1 MFKLCPAHDMDFLC
15 MRCAGKQGRCDG
27 KQVKRTAY
35 ITPELNMRLRL
46 PRTCRCPWSDT
57 HPGCHI
63 SNTSCAP
70 WLPAACQHAQH
81 TKHRV
86 RQPRIP
92 DWMQTR
98 IPAHDAA
105 TEARHS
111 GPSGVPARRARV
123 TRAPA
128 RGTCTSGTS
137 GTSGT
142 SSTSSTMPCVC
153 LIHDYVTLP
162 CSASGVQRGMLL
174 RSFRVSDTHPRRR
187 SGNLMDPRPV
197 GAARGCAELLA

>member
-1 MFKLCPAHDMDFLC
+1 MFKLCLAHDMDFLC
-15 MRCAGKQGRCDG
+15 MRCAGKQGRRDG
-27 KQVKRTAY
+27 TQVNRTAY

-46 PRTCRCPWSDT
+46 PRTCRCSWSYT
-57 HPGCHI
+57 RPGCHMPD
-63 SNTSCAP
+63 TFPA
-70 WLPAACQHAQH
+70 WLPEACQHAQH

-98 IPAHDAA
+98 IPAHDTA
-105 TEARHS
+105 TEAGHS
-111 GPSGVPARRARV
+111 TGAKRCPSTEGRV

-137 GTSGT
+137 GTSST
-142 SSTSSTMPCVC
+142 SSTSSTMPYVC

-162 CSASGVQRGMLL
+162 CSASGVQRGMRL
-174 RSFRVSDTHPRRR
+174 RSFRVSDPHH
-187 SGNLMDPRPV
+187 G
-197 GAARGCAELLA
+197 GGQAI

>member
-1 MFKLCPAHDMDFLC
+1 MFKLCRAHDMDFLW

-35 ITPELNMRLRL
+35 ITPDLNMRLRL
-46 PRTCRCPWSDT
+46 PSTCRCSWSQSRF
-57 HPGCHI
+57 GCH
-63 SNTSCAP
+63 NTHTT
-70 WLPAACQHAQH
+70 WLPAACQHEQH

-111 GPSGVPARRARV
+111 TGRQAVSQHGGPCYA
-123 TRAPA
+123 
-128 RGTCTSGTS
+128 GTS
-137 GTSGT
+137 AGDVHQRHQRHQQHQQHHAVC
-142 SSTSSTMPCVC
+142 MP
-153 LIHDYVTLP
+153 
-162 CSASGVQRGMLL
+162 
-174 RSFRVSDTHPRRR
+174 DT
-187 SGNLMDPRPV
+187 
-197 GAARGCAELLA
+197 

>member
-15 MRCAGKQGRCDG
+15 MRCAGKQGRREG

-46 PRTCRCPWSDT
+46 PRTCRGSWSQA
-57 HPGCHI
+57 HAGCHI
-63 SNTSCAP
+63 CTCTPA

-86 RQPRIP
+86 RQPRKRGFQRTTQLLRQ
-92 DWMQTR
+92 DT
-98 IPAHDAA
+98 
-105 TEARHS
+105 AR

-137 GTSGT
+137 GTSST
-142 SSTSSTMPCVC
+142 SSTSSTMPYVC

>member
-1 MFKLCPAHDMDFLC
+1 MFKLCLAHDMDFLC

-98 IPAHDAA
+98 IPAHDTA
-105 TEARHS
+105 TEAGHS
-111 GPSGVPARRARV
+111 TGAKRCPSTEGPCYA
-123 TRAPA
+123 
-128 RGTCTSGTS
+128 GTS
-137 GTSGT
+137 AGDVHQRHQRHQRHQQHQQHHAVC
-142 SSTSSTMPCVC
+142 MP
-153 LIHDYVTLP
+153 
-162 CSASGVQRGMLL
+162 
-174 RSFRVSDTHPRRR
+174 DT
-187 SGNLMDPRPV
+187 
-197 GAARGCAELLA
+197 

>member
-1 MFKLCPAHDMDFLC
+1 

-46 PRTCRCPWSDT
+46 PRTCRCSWSYT
-57 HPGCHI
+57 RSGCHI
-63 SNTSCAP
+63 SDTCAPP

-105 TEARHS
+105 TEAGHS
-111 GPSGVPARRARV
+111 TGGQAVSQHGGPCCA
-123 TRAPA
+123 
-128 RGTCTSGTS
+128 GTS
-137 GTSGT
+137 AGDVHQRHQQYQQYQQHQQHHAVC
-142 SSTSSTMPCVC
+142 MP
-153 LIHDYVTLP
+153 
-162 CSASGVQRGMLL
+162 
-174 RSFRVSDTHPRRR
+174 DT
-187 SGNLMDPRPV
+187 
-197 GAARGCAELLA
+197 

>member
-15 MRCAGKQGRCDG
+15 MRCAGKQGRREG

-46 PRTCRCPWSDT
+46 PSTCRCSWS
-57 HPGCHI
+57 HAPSGCHI
-63 SNTSCAP
+63 CHTCTP
-70 WLPAACQHAQH
+70 WIPAACQHAQH

-105 TEARHS
+105 TECGRTQHGGQAVSQHG
-111 GPSGVPARRARV
+111 GPCYA
-123 TRAPA
+123 
-128 RGTCTSGTS
+128 GTS
-137 GTSGT
+137 AGDVHQRHQRHQQHQQHQQHHAVC
-142 SSTSSTMPCVC
+142 MP
-153 LIHDYVTLP
+153 
-162 CSASGVQRGMLL
+162 
-174 RSFRVSDTHPRRR
+174 DT
-187 SGNLMDPRPV
+187 
-197 GAARGCAELLA
+197 

>member
-1 MFKLCPAHDMDFLC
+1 MFKLCLAHDMDFLC

-27 KQVKRTAY
+27 KQVKHTAY

-46 PRTCRCPWSDT
+46 PHTCRCSWS
-57 HPGCHI
+57 HAPSGCHI
-63 SNTSCAP
+63 SHTFSA

-105 TEARHS
+105 TEAGHS
-111 GPSGVPARRARV
+111 TGAKRCPSTEGPCYA
-123 TRAPA
+123 
-128 RGTCTSGTS
+128 GTS
-137 GTSGT
+137 AGDVHQRHQRHQQYQQHQQHHAAC
-142 SSTSSTMPCVC
+142 MP
-153 LIHDYVTLP
+153 
-162 CSASGVQRGMLL
+162 
-174 RSFRVSDTHPRRR
+174 DT
-187 SGNLMDPRPV
+187 
-197 GAARGCAELLA
+197 

>member
-1 MFKLCPAHDMDFLC
+1 MFKLCLAHDMDFLC
-15 MRCAGKQGRCDG
+15 MRCAGRQGRRDG
-27 KQVKRTAY
+27 KQVKRTTY

-46 PRTCRCPWSDT
+46 PRTCRCPWS
-57 HPGCHI
+57 HPRAGCH
-63 SNTSCAP
+63 SPDVCTFPA

-111 GPSGVPARRARV
+111 TGEKRCPSTEGRV
-123 TRAPA
+123 TRSPA

-142 SSTSSTMPCVC
+142 SSTSSTCRM
-153 LIHDYVTLP
+153 Y
-162 CSASGVQRGMLL
+162 A
-174 RSFRVSDTHPRRR
+174 
-187 SGNLMDPRPV
+187 
-197 GAARGCAELLA
+197 

>member
-1 MFKLCPAHDMDFLC
+1 MFKLCLAHDMDFLY
-15 MRCAGKQGRCDG
+15 MRCAGKQGRRDG
-27 KQVKRTAY
+27 TQVNRTAY

-46 PRTCRCPWSDT
+46 PHS
-57 HPGCHI
+57 PGCH
-63 SNTSCAP
+63 SPDTCAP

-105 TEARHS
+105 TEAGHS
-111 GPSGVPARRARV
+111 TGAKRCPSTEGRF

-128 RGTCTSGTS
+128 RGTCTS

-162 CSASGVQRGMLL
+162 CSPSGVQRVMHFAFFQSLGH
-174 RSFRVSDTHPRRR
+174 SPRGR
-187 SGNLMDPRPV
+187 SGKVMDPRPV

>member
-1 MFKLCPAHDMDFLC
+1 MFKLCLTHDMDFLY

-46 PRTCRCPWSDT
+46 PSTCQCSWSQARA
-57 HPGCHI
+57 GCHI
-63 SNTSCAP
+63 SHTCAP

-105 TEARHS
+105 TECGRTQHGGQAVSQHG
-111 GPSGVPARRARV
+111 GPVLRGHQRGG
-123 TRAPA
+123 RAPA
-128 RGTCTSGTS
+128 APAAPAVPAA
-137 GTSGT
+137 
-142 SSTSSTMPCVC
+142 PCRM
-153 LIHDYVTLP
+153 Y
-162 CSASGVQRGMLL
+162 A
-174 RSFRVSDTHPRRR
+174 
-187 SGNLMDPRPV
+187 
-197 GAARGCAELLA
+197 